1 MSNYLWNEN
10 LSPEQL
16 EDDVHDQIFLEQAK
30 VAPVLYKSPA
40 DSVLQC
46 SSIVMVKHGPFAHLR
61 RLQLESLDEESI

>member
-16 EDDVHDQIFLEQAK
+16 EDDVHDQIFLKQAK
-30 VAPVLYKSPA
+30 VAPILYKSPTN
-40 DSVLQC
+40 SVLQC
-46 SSIVMVKHGPFAHLR
+46 SSIVMVKHGPFDHLR